1 MWRSLKAQIAH
12 GLVVGGGRRRHE
24 GERIDLLCHLL
35 AFVSQGSW
43 EDDGGVSA
51 QLEPHGRSRR
61 EIFDDKVHVEGAM
74 MERVGDFQ
82 SEGPGKMFQVF
93 GRVLHGKSHTVLM
106 LLHHSPLAFAHEPVF
121 GDVIFASF
129 VSEGAIPRTA
139 HDGEEDGRVSAPESF
154 VAMPDDGSSTV
165 EEVE

>member
-1 MWRSLKAQIAH
+1 
-12 GLVVGGGRRRHE
+12 
-24 GERIDLLCHLL
+24 
-35 AFVSQGSW
+35 
-43 EDDGGVSA
+43 
-51 QLEPHGRSRR
+51 
-61 EIFDDKVHVEGAM
+61 M

-93 GRVLHGKSHTVLM
+93 VRVLHGKGHPVLM

-139 HDGEEDGRVSAPESF
+139 HDGGRGWGECPLQKVSSPCQMMALPLSVRWSECISAPSVEM
-154 VAMPDDGSSTV
+154 VALRWV
-165 EEVE
+165 L